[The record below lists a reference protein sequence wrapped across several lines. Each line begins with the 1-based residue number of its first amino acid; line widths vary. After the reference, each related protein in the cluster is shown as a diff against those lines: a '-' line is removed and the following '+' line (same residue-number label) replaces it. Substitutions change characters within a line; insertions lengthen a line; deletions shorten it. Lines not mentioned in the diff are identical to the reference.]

1 MTELEIFMLQAQSSQ
16 ATGAY
21 QIAMAFSVWVA
32 FRVASVVG
40 KEHGSNLVAKVA
52 GSVFGLGTLFF
63 FNMTY
68 AFYSFNMA
76 STGHRLAQLQASG
89 SEISALAADY
99 VIQSGASTTA
109 PAMSLLP
116 SDPIIALLEL
126 SILTLILVP
135 IWMPKK

>member
-40 KEHGSNLVAKVA
+40 KDHESNLVAKVA

-89 SEISALAADY
+89 GEISAVAADY

>member
-1 MTELEIFMLQAQSSQ
+1 
-16 ATGAY
+16 
-21 QIAMAFSVWVA
+21 
-32 FRVASVVG
+32 
-40 KEHGSNLVAKVA
+40 
-52 GSVFGLGTLFF
+52 
-63 FNMTY
+63 
-68 AFYSFNMA
+68 MA

-89 SEISALAADY
+89 GEISALAADY

>member
-40 KEHGSNLVAKVA
+40 KEHESNLVAKVA

-89 SEISALAADY
+89 GEISAVAADY